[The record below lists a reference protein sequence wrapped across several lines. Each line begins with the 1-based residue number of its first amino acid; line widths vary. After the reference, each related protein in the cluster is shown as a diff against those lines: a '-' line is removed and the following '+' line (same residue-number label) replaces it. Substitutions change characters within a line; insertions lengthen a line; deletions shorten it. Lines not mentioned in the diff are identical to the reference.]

1 MEISF
6 LSSDCGE
13 SIKIKSLEHLIFSGL
28 LHGINS
34 YEDKD

>member
-6 LSSDCGE
+6 FSSDCGQ
-13 SIKIKSLEHLIFSGL
+13 SIKIKGLEQLIFSGL
-28 LHGINS
+28 LHGVNS